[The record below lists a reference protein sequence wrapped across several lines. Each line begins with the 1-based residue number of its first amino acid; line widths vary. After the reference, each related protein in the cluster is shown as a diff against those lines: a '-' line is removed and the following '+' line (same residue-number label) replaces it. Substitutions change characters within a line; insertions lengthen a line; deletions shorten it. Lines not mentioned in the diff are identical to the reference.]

1 MLHPRSQLIVSL
13 TKRNLKIAMIASP
26 RSLHC
31 HLKSLRILHSR
42 ARLLSAVSPSH
53 PQPLVMSF
61 PARVRV
67 VEVGPRDGLQNEKS
81 VIVPTEVKVELIT
94 RLKAAGLTSIEAGS
108 FVRADWVPQMAD
120 TPQVLRSLRNAGKVD
135 LKEDVTVLTPNAK
148 GLVGALDAGVG
159 EVAVFGAAS
168 ESFSQ
173 KNINASIDKS
183 LANFEIVA
191 KEAIKN
197 GDLVL

>member
-1 MLHPRSQLIVSL
+1 
-13 TKRNLKIAMIASP
+13 
-26 RSLHC
+26 
-31 HLKSLRILHSR
+31 
-42 ARLLSAVSPSH
+42 
-53 PQPLVMSF
+53 MSF